1 MKTSKMTLTKL
12 VFMALCCDLG
22 LFSKKLIAPAANV
35 VTDFLHI
42 PGGIA
47 TSFSLMFVVVGAFL
61 CEFFGAATLMSV
73 VQAFLALALGK
84 TGSMGLLAPIGYI
97 VPGVMIDLCFGVL
110 PKFRLHELEQMVIT
124 NALAGVSAAFTAN
137 ILVFRLSGVPLYLYL
152 ALAFTSGSITGMLG
166 YVVVKRLKKIGISV
180 NFQ

>member
-22 LFSKKLIAPAANV
+22 LFSKKLIAPMTNV
-35 VTDFLHI
+35 ITDFLHI

-47 TSFSLMFVVVGAFL
+47 TSFSLMFVVVGASL
-61 CEFFGAATLMSV
+61 CEVFGTATLMSV

-97 VPGVMIDLCFGVL
+97 VPGCFIDLCFFIL
-110 PKFRLHELEQMVIT
+110 SKFKLHELEQFVIT
-124 NALAGVSAAFTAN
+124 NALAGISAAFTAN
-137 ILVFRLSGVPLYLYL
+137 LLVFHLRGVSLCLYL
-152 ALAFTSGSITGMLG
+152 ALAFTSGAIMGTLG
-166 YVVVKRLKKIGISV
+166 HVIVKRVKKVIMP
-180 NFQ
+180 